1 MLPLL
6 YTSSIQIKYKRI
18 SEWNGIKLKKEHF
31 SAALQKIRQYSSGGS
46 RTAASLP
53 KARFQ

>member
-18 SEWNGIKLKKEHF
+18 SEWNGIKLKKERF

-46 RTAASLP
+46 RTAVSLP